1 MKKKSLLLVTKVLI
15 IFVLAS
21 AVVVRLAYKLNFE
34 AILIQSL
41 ESKTKEGDPVF
52 NKISWFSFED
62 KDVWMMNQSHHGIA
76 TTTGSDLDRLVI
88 VVDKTTSPKNVR
100 FMQLKPGALVWS
112 EELINQR
119 VPYKVSCF
127 MCHSNG
133 PRAIRPGYNGLVKN
147 SFSEKMKIML
157 LNLKVK
163 TQGQIVENEQHAIED
178 KDLAVPFRHRSKIEN
193 DSLLVKTCT
202 RCHNETGLFAR
213 GFLKRQNFLAINF
226 MVNSGFMPPP
236 GFSVTAKEKLQIQ
249 RFTEGF

>member
-1 MKKKSLLLVTKVLI
+1 MKKKSILFVSKILI

-21 AVVVRLAYKLNFE
+21 AVVIRLAYKLNFE
-34 AILIQSL
+34 GILIQSL

-52 NKISWFSFED
+52 NKISWFSFAD
-62 KDVWMMNQSHHGIA
+62 KDVWMMNQNHHGMA
-76 TTTGSDLDRLVI
+76 ATGSELDRLAI

-112 EELINQR
+112 EDLINQR

-127 MCHSNG
+127 MCHANG
-133 PRAIRPGYNGLVKN
+133 PRAIRPDYGGLVQN
-147 SFSEKMKIML
+147 TFVEKMKVML
-157 LNLKVK
+157 LNLKIK

-193 DSLLVKTCT
+193 DPLLVESCT
-202 RCHNETGLFAR
+202 HCHNENGLFAR

-236 GFSVTAKEKLQIQ
+236 GFTVTDKEKTQIQ